1 MHIDFEPETETSL
14 EEQYLDQLIDQL
26 HILAER
32 GFEEDAKRLNVSI
45 NSAHK
50 ILMGQQFSGQNNALL
65 KRVSGV
71 RFPPDP
77 LPLGAKRSIEEKH
90 MTTTQKFSSC
100 LEILYEAVDRQV
112 TLDIEYPIIY
122 NQILKH
128 YEEKGVD
135 FYGDVDEDYDILLTK
150 LEQDLFYYEN

>member
-1 MHIDFEPETETSL
+1 
-14 EEQYLDQLIDQL
+14 
-26 HILAER
+26 
-32 GFEEDAKRLNVSI
+32 
-45 NSAHK
+45 
-50 ILMGQQFSGQNNALL
+50 
-65 KRVSGV
+65 
-71 RFPPDP
+71 
-77 LPLGAKRSIEEKH
+77 LPLRAKRSIEEKH